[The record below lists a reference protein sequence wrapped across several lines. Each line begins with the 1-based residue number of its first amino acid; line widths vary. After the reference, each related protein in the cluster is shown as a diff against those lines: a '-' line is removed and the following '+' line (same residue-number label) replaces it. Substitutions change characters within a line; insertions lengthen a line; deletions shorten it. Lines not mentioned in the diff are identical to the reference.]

1 MIREMF
7 EYIVTTGKI
16 YRKRDR
22 GQQRENILYS
32 LTTLHSIKTVS
43 ELIAST
49 RYLWKNMI
57 TYAFWHGT

>member
-43 ELIAST
+43 ELIART
-49 RYLWKNMI
+49 NELWKNMK
-57 TYAFWHGT
+57 TYACLPGT